1 MKIRNFFLS
10 VFAVVVMAASPLT
23 AQVLISNNFDG
34 DDSNDLGGAFVISSN
49 DLEDED
55 MTDPANGLISFLD
68 EGNSNPNVG
77 ITSSTAADFSGFDG
91 FTVEWVVAEGFNT
104 ADIASNG
111 WFFGVQNSPGV
122 QGDGGTLWNNLPNAV
137 GVTLFQFSNFT
148 RADFAESFA
157 LNGNDE
163 NFVRVDVVEEPDETP
178 LALNEVAEDGFT
190 ITLTLNS
197 DDTWSVSSEGLDAG
211 AGELSGS
218 GTLVSGAPDM
228 EGDPPTPLYATFA
241 NNLFASSF
249 VQVNSQRAGASGEGG
264 ATPATVGS
272 QCVSVTVTGFMNP
285 PSSLGDFDG
294 DGEVD
299 CDDLDGYFGNINTS
313 IAEVTGPITT
323 LDFDGDGMIT
333 MGDAISTITDL
344 VVASNGITGTLVG
357 DFNCDGSVDVL
368 NDAFALVGNLGGT
381 ATSYSEGDT
390 NFDGAIDVLNDAFTL
405 VGNLGSTNE
414 PATTP

>member
-1 MKIRNFFLS
+1 MKIHNFFLS

-34 DDSNDLGGAFVISSN
+34 DDSNDLGGAFVIGSN
-49 DLEDED
+49 DLEDQD

-91 FTVEWVVAEGFNT
+91 FTVEWVVAEGFST
-104 ADIASNG
+104 GDIASNG
-111 WFFGVQNSPGV
+111 WFFGVQTAPGIE
-122 QGDGGTLWNNLPNAV
+122 GDGSTLWNNLPDAV
-137 GVTLFQFSNFT
+137 GVTLFPFSNFA

-157 LNGNDE
+157 LNGNGE
-163 NFVRVDVVEEPDETP
+163 NFTRVDIVGGAPT
-178 LALNEVAEDGFT
+178 LNEVAEDGFT

-211 AGELSGS
+211 SGELSGS
-218 GTLVSGAPDM
+218 GTLVSGN
-228 EGDPPTPLYATFA
+228 GTNPPTPLYATFA

-249 VQVNSQRAGASGEGG
+249 FQANSQRVGASGESG
-264 ATPATVGS
+264 ATPATVGG
-272 QCVSVTVTGFMNP
+272 QNVSVTVTGFINP

-299 CDDLDGYFGNINTS
+299 CDDLDGYIGNIGAS
-313 IAEVTGPITT
+313 VDGVTGPITT

-333 MGDAISTITDL
+333 LGDAISTITDL
-344 VVASNGITGTLVG
+344 VVASNGITGTFPG
-357 DFNCDGSVDVL
+357 DFNCDLSL
-368 NDAFALVGNLGGT
+368 
-381 ATSYSEGDT
+381 
-390 NFDGAIDVLNDAFTL
+390 IHI
-405 VGNLGSTNE
+405 
-414 PATTP
+414 

>member
-34 DDSNDLGGAFVISSN
+34 DDSNDLGGAFVIGSN
-49 DLEDED
+49 DLEDQD

-77 ITSSTAADFSGFDG
+77 ITSSAAADFSGFDG
-91 FTVEWVVAEGFNT
+91 FTVEWVVAEGFST
-104 ADIASNG
+104 GDIASNG
-111 WFFGVQNSPGV
+111 WFFGVQTAPGIE
-122 QGDGGTLWNNLPNAV
+122 GDGSTLWNNLPDAV
-137 GVTLFQFSNFT
+137 GVTLFPFSNFA

-157 LNGNDE
+157 LNGNGE
-163 NFVRVDVVEEPDETP
+163 NFTRVDIVGGAPT
-178 LALNEVAEDGFT
+178 LNEVAEDGFT

-211 AGELSGS
+211 SGELSGS
-218 GTLVSGAPDM
+218 GTLVSGN
-228 EGDPPTPLYATFA
+228 GTNPPTPLYATFA

-249 VQVNSQRAGASGEGG
+249 FQVNSQREGASGEG
-264 ATPATVGS
+264 ATPATVGG
-272 QCVSVTVTGFMNP
+272 QFVSVTVTGFMNP
-285 PSSLGDFDG
+285 QVLGDFDG
-294 DGEVD
+294 DMDVD
-299 CDDLDGYFGNINTS
+299 CDDLDGYIGNIGAS
-313 IAEVTGPITT
+313 VDGVTRGLAN
-323 LDFDGDGMIT
+323 LDFDGDGMLT

-368 NDAFALVGNLGGT
+368 NDAFALVANLSGT
-381 ATSYSEGDT
+381 ATSYSQGDT
-390 NFDGAIDVLNDAFTL
+390 NFDGAIDVLNDGFTL

>member
-1 MKIRNFFLS
+1 MKIRDFLLS
-10 VFAVVVMAASPLT
+10 TFAVVVMAASPLT

-34 DDSNDLGGAFVISSN
+34 DDSNDLGGAFVIGSN
-49 DLEDED
+49 GLEDQD

-68 EGNSNPNVG
+68 EGNSNPSVG
-77 ITSSTAADFSGFDG
+77 IISSEGVDFSGFDG
-91 FTVEWVVAEGFNT
+91 FTVEWVVAAGFST
-104 ADIASNG
+104 ADIISNG
-111 WFFGVQNSPGV
+111 WFFGVQNSPGI
-122 QGDGGTLWNNLPNAV
+122 QGDGETLWNNLPDAV
-137 GVTLFQFSNFT
+137 GVTLFRSGNFT
-148 RADFAESFA
+148 GVDFVESFA
-157 LNGNDE
+157 LNGDNE
-163 NFVRVDVVEEPDETP
+163 NFVRVDVVEEPGETA
-178 LALNEVAEDGFT
+178 LTLNEVAEDGFT

-211 AGELSGS
+211 SGELSGS
-218 GTLVSGAPDM
+218 GTLVSGN
-228 EGDPPTPLYATFA
+228 GTDPPTPLYATFA

-249 VQVNSQRAGASGEGG
+249 FQVNSQREGASGEGG

-272 QCVSVTVTGFMNP
+272 QNVSVTVTGFINP

-313 IAEVTGPITT
+313 IAGVTGPITT
-323 LDFDGDGMIT
+323 LDFDADEMIT
-333 MGDAISTITDL
+333 LGDAISTITDL

-381 ATSYSEGDT
+381 ATSYSQGDT

-414 PATTP
+414 PVTAP

>member
-1 MKIRNFFLS
+1 
-10 VFAVVVMAASPLT
+10 
-23 AQVLISNNFDG
+23 
-34 DDSNDLGGAFVISSN
+34 
-49 DLEDED
+49 

-122 QGDGGTLWNNLPNAV
+122 QGDGGTLWNNLPDAV

-148 RADFAESFA
+148 RAEFAESFA
-157 LNGNDE
+157 LNGNGE

-178 LALNEVAEDGFT
+178 LTLNEVAEDGFT

-249 VQVNSQRAGASGEGG
+249 FQVNSQREGASGEGG

-272 QCVSVTVTGFMNP
+272 QNVSVTVTGFMNP

-299 CDDLDGYFGNINTS
+299 CDDLDGYIGNIGAS
-313 IAEVTGPITT
+313 VDGVTGGLAN
-323 LDFDGDGMIT
+323 LDFDGDGMLT
-333 MGDAISTITDL
+333 MGDAISTAMEL
-344 VVASNGITGTLVG
+344 VETSNGVVGTFIG
-357 DFNCDGSVDVL
+357 DLDCNGTVDVL
-368 NDAFALVGNLGGT
+368 GDAFILVGGLNGP
-381 ATSYSEGDT
+381 ATMYSEGDLDFSG
-390 NFDGAIDVLNDAFTL
+390 NVNVLGDAFIL

-414 PATTP
+414 PVAAP